1 MKKILVANDDGITSE
16 GIARLAKLAKKYGEV
31 WVVAPSKQYSAMS
44 HAATF
49 WDPIEVWPVEFPVE
63 GVHAYATSGTPA
75 DCICIALNAIMPCK
89 PDVVFCGI
97 NAGFNIASSIQYSA
111 TCGAAF
117 EASNEGCHTIAFS
130 EHHLDPHDVTDKYI
144 EEIADE
150 LIDKPLNKNE
160 IWNVN
165 FPGCS
170 LEECKGIKYGC
181 TVAQDQFFSGGYNE
195 IKRDGDKVTYMIDY
209 KPVWK
214 AEEGTDLR
222 AVIDNYVA
230 VGKVKNYS

>member
-1 MKKILVANDDGITSE
+1 MRKILVTNDDGIDSD
-16 GIARLAKLAKKYGEV
+16 GIIRLVKTAAKFGEV
-31 WVVAPSKQYSAMS
+31 WVVAPCKQYSAMS
-44 HAATF
+44 HSATF
-49 WDPIEVWPVEFPVE
+49 WTPIDVWPVDFPVE
-63 GVHAYATSGTPA
+63 GIHAYATSGTPS
-75 DCICIALNAIMPCK
+75 DCICVALNAVLPFK

-97 NAGFNIASSIQYSA
+97 NAGYNIASSIQYSG

-117 EASNEGCHTIAFS
+117 EASNQGFHTIAFS
-130 EHHLDPHDVTDKYI
+130 EYHEGTHEVTDKYI
-144 EEIADE
+144 EEIASV
-150 LIDKPLNKNE
+150 LIDKPLGVNE

-181 TVAQDQFFSGGYNE
+181 VVSPVPFFSGGYKE
-195 IKRDGDKVTYMIDY
+195 IKKDGDRITYMIDY
-209 KPVWK
+209 KPVWE